1 MNELINLGNG
11 QFVKVTMLK
20 GEKGSNIAT
29 ITKTGT
35 SGLVDT
41 YTVTLTDGSTTTFEV
56 KNGKTIVSV
65 VKTGTSGL
73 VDTYTITYNDNTTST
88 FTVTNGRGIERIDKT
103 WTSGLVDTYTITYND
118 GTTSTFDVTNGN
130 AESLQDAIKASSCAI
145 KAGVSQVEFTQLGNA
160 YITYIP
166 NSECVENA
174 IVVVC
179 FDNGSMYKGTLNYSS
194 TIGRWGISDVSL
206 IQGSDVPAT
215 WNVGYGNDSVGTRA
229 FRTGT
234 DFVFS
239 NGVGI
244 ALSTSSSVVSYY
256 CVLNNGRVSDNY
268 LQTSKANINL
278 NDPEHTILSSTAS
291 SGDEKNATPVH
302 WQNGHPFIYVDG
314 SVINL
319 GLLSEINAKLD
330 KAIGFQYSYIT
341 NTNID
346 TDSHNF
352 VGWLNGYSANVTGT
366 FPNSDKNH
374 QWFFISMDS
383 QTQLLTAL
391 DDTYLNGIW
400 IRHRD
405 SKQANYS
412 SWINKSIPISVTLFD
427 GDITDGQTLTLP
439 SFDPTHVDKL
449 IFLFYDNGSNTFSEG
464 VFDVQKYYNIAINS
478 NFKMPC
484 FANLSG
490 SGPYAGYFGIIPY
503 QLRTGAQI
511 DFAGNPTFK
520 AQMHL
525 RRVTATLFK

>member
-145 KAGVSQVEFTQLGNA
+145 KAGVSQVEFTQLGSA

-194 TIGRWGISDVSL
+194 TAGRWGISDVSL

-239 NGVGI
+239 SGVGI

-256 CVLNNGRVSDNY
+256 CVLSSGRVSDNY
-268 LQTSKANINL
+268 LETQSVKKSGDTMTGALNFANNTWNSIGDDCKFGDIGVAGGFAIQGLTGETRIQMNNTDGSKSGQLIFKNDGNFEFGHPVYFNGGITTPEQTSSS
-278 NDPEHTILSSTAS
+278 TILNWIVNHGGNFGCMGFVNVSDAPTSMGEYAVFWFGSSIRIDVFATVFTAPS
-291 SGDEKNATPVH
+291 TIYARSIFYKSWYNSWTKLPQMSVSGTT
-302 WQNGHPFIYVDG
+302 
-314 SVINL
+314 L
-319 GLLSEINAKLD
+319 
-330 KAIGFQYSYIT
+330 
-341 NTNID
+341 NI
-346 TDSHNF
+346 
-352 VGWLNGYSANVTGT
+352 
-366 FPNSDKNH
+366 
-374 QWFFISMDS
+374 
-383 QTQLLTAL
+383 
-391 DDTYLNGIW
+391 
-400 IRHRD
+400 
-405 SKQANYS
+405 
-412 SWINKSIPISVTLFD
+412 SI
-427 GDITDGQTLTLP
+427 
-439 SFDPTHVDKL
+439 
-449 IFLFYDNGSNTFSEG
+449 
-464 VFDVQKYYNIAINS
+464 
-478 NFKMPC
+478 
-484 FANLSG
+484 
-490 SGPYAGYFGIIPY
+490 
-503 QLRTGAQI
+503 
-511 DFAGNPTFK
+511 
-520 AQMHL
+520 
-525 RRVTATLFK
+525 

>member
-73 VDTYTITYNDNTTST
+73 VDTYTITYNDNSTST

-145 KAGVSQVEFTQLGNA
+145 KAGVSQVSFSQLGNA

-194 TIGRWGISDVSL
+194 TAGRWGISDVSL

-239 NGVGI
+239 SGVGI
-244 ALSTSSSVVSYY
+244 ALSTSSDVVSYY
-256 CVLNNGRVSDNY
+256 CVLSSGKVSDNY
-268 LQTSKANINL
+268 LQTQIDEKQNQTDNALETVSKTIIGAINELKEITDKEMFRVISSQYTFASLIDEVVYTTRPVFFTNWSDATNFPFNYGDGVAYRGLDTRSVFILYFNSSKFAISNGNGNWNTMNRWGVNINVSL
-278 NDPEHTILSSTAS
+278 PSDAQWHSYTAPYDGEMWIRAYSKQHISGTAS
-291 SGDEKNATPVH
+291 AQIGSAGFYFRLAYDFSAP
-302 WQNGHPFIYVDG
+302 DG
-314 SVINL
+314 YNDTN
-319 GLLSEINAKLD
+319 NAK
-330 KAIGFQYSYIT
+330 
-341 NTNID
+341 
-346 TDSHNF
+346 
-352 VGWLNGYSANVTGT
+352 VT
-366 FPNSDKNH
+366 
-374 QWFFISMDS
+374 
-383 QTQLLTAL
+383 
-391 DDTYLNGIW
+391 
-400 IRHRD
+400 
-405 SKQANYS
+405 
-412 SWINKSIPISVTLFD
+412 
-427 GDITDGQTLTLP
+427 
-439 SFDPTHVDKL
+439 
-449 IFLFYDNGSNTFSEG
+449 
-464 VFDVQKYYNIAINS
+464 
-478 NFKMPC
+478 
-484 FANLSG
+484 
-490 SGPYAGYFGIIPY
+490 IIPMKKGETLY
-503 QLRTGAQI
+503 MYAEQ
-511 DFAGNPTFK
+511 NVV
-520 AQMHL
+520 
-525 RRVTATLFK
+525 VTDCHFTY

>member
-65 VKTGTSGL
+65 VKTRTSGL

-118 GTTSTFDVTNGN
+118 ETTSTFDVTNGN

-145 KAGVSQVEFTQLGNA
+145 KAGVSQVTFTQLGSA

-194 TIGRWGISDVSL
+194 TAGRWGISDVSL

-239 NGVGI
+239 SGVGI

-256 CVLNNGRVSDNY
+256 CVLRSGRVSDNY
-268 LQTSKANINL
+268 LETQSVKKSGDTMNGALNFANNTLNMLGDDCAFGDQGHTGAFCIKGTSGNTRLYMISSDGTARGSLSFKNGLFNFNKPVHFESGITCP
-278 NDPEHTILSSTAS
+278 DQISTSTIL
-291 SGDEKNATPVH
+291 N
-302 WQNGHPFIYVDG
+302 
-314 SVINL
+314 
-319 GLLSEINAKLD
+319 
-330 KAIGFQYSYIT
+330 YIT
-341 NTNID
+341 NYGGQFGCMGFAGVSD
-346 TDSHNF
+346 APTDGEYAVF
-352 VGWLNGYSANVTGT
+352 
-366 FPNSDKNH
+366 
-374 QWFFISMDS
+374 WFGS
-383 QTQLLTAL
+383 L
-391 DDTYLNGIW
+391 Y
-400 IRHRD
+400 R
-405 SKQANYS
+405 
-412 SWINKSIPISVTLFD
+412 ISVIAVPFIGSGKMYRRGIFGTSWYDSGWFEVPSASVSGTTLN
-427 GDITDGQTLTLP
+427 LTL
-439 SFDPTHVDKL
+439 
-449 IFLFYDNGSNTFSEG
+449 
-464 VFDVQKYYNIAINS
+464 
-478 NFKMPC
+478 
-484 FANLSG
+484 
-490 SGPYAGYFGIIPY
+490 
-503 QLRTGAQI
+503 
-511 DFAGNPTFK
+511 
-520 AQMHL
+520 
-525 RRVTATLFK
+525 

>member
-20 GEKGSNIAT
+20 GEKGSSIAT

-145 KAGVSQVEFTQLGNA
+145 KAGVSQVSFSQLGNA

-194 TIGRWGISDVSL
+194 TAGRWGISDVSL

-215 WNVGYGNDSVGTRA
+215 WDAGYGNDSVGTRA

-239 NGVGI
+239 SGVGI
-244 ALSTSSSVVSYY
+244 ALSTSSDVVSYY
-256 CVLNNGRVSDNY
+256 CVLSSGKVSENY
-268 LQTSKANINL
+268 LQEQIDQINTALENKQDKLTNPLTQSDVVNNLTSTSTNKPLSAYQGKLL
-278 NDPEHTILSSTAS
+278 NDFKQPINDSNLATANKTVA
-291 SGDEKNATPVH
+291 GAINELFNDRVK
-302 WQNGHPFIYVDG
+302 
-314 SVINL
+314 VIFK
-319 GLLSEINAKLD
+319 GIVT
-330 KAIGFQYSYIT
+330 Q
-341 NTNID
+341 NTNVTIEPGSGYLLYSWQD
-346 TDSHNF
+346 ANGATDSINIFAIFSGSNNARVTEIISKVQIWAMIPTAGATLVGLYPMSGFYNF
-352 VGWLNGYSANVTGT
+352 V
-366 FPNSDKNH
+366 
-374 QWFFISMDS
+374 
-383 QTQLLTAL
+383 
-391 DDTYLNGIW
+391 
-400 IRHRD
+400 
-405 SKQANYS
+405 
-412 SWINKSIPISVTLFD
+412 SIIK
-427 GDITDGQTLTLP
+427 I
-439 SFDPTHVDKL
+439 
-449 IFLFYDNGSNTFSEG
+449 Y
-464 VFDVQKYYNIAINS
+464 
-478 NFKMPC
+478 
-484 FANLSG
+484 
-490 SGPYAGYFGIIPY
+490 
-503 QLRTGAQI
+503 
-511 DFAGNPTFK
+511 
-520 AQMHL
+520 
-525 RRVTATLFK
+525 

>member
-29 ITKTGT
+29 ITKTNT

-56 KNGKTIVSV
+56 TNGKTILSV

-239 NGVGI
+239 SGVGI
-244 ALSTSSSVVSYY
+244 ALSTSSNVVSYY
-256 CVLNNGRVSDNY
+256 CVLSSGKVSDNY
-268 LQTSKANINL
+268 LQTEIDQKVSKSGDTITGFIHMDNSSSESPRLYFNSSTGFNYLENEGNGSLRIRGSDDLLAHISKDSFVMNDSANLVYSRKINPTSGL
-278 NDPEHTILSSTAS
+278 SWKNAPEYAETTYYYEGADTTTLDLPHRYCFVTVRKTLSSRGVAIAYS
-291 SGDEKNATPVH
+291 WN
-302 WQNGHPFIYVDG
+302 DG
-314 SVINL
+314 
-319 GLLSEINAKLD
+319 
-330 KAIGFQYSYIT
+330 
-341 NTNID
+341 
-346 TDSHNF
+346 
-352 VGWLNGYSANVTGT
+352 
-366 FPNSDKNH
+366 
-374 QWFFISMDS
+374 
-383 QTQLLTAL
+383 
-391 DDTYLNGIW
+391 
-400 IRHRD
+400 
-405 SKQANYS
+405 
-412 SWINKSIPISVTLFD
+412 
-427 GDITDGQTLTLP
+427 TDGQWWINRCHDTWRGWHRMPYMTTSGTTL
-439 SFDPTHVDKL
+439 
-449 IFLFYDNGSNTFSEG
+449 
-464 VFDVQKYYNIAINS
+464 NINI
-478 NFKMPC
+478 
-484 FANLSG
+484 
-490 SGPYAGYFGIIPY
+490 
-503 QLRTGAQI
+503 
-511 DFAGNPTFK
+511 
-520 AQMHL
+520 
-525 RRVTATLFK
+525 

>member
-145 KAGVSQVEFTQLGNA
+145 KAGVGQVIFTQLGSA

-194 TIGRWGISDVSL
+194 TAGRWGISDVSL

-239 NGVGI
+239 SGVGI
-244 ALSTSSSVVSYY
+244 ALSTSSDVMSYY
-256 CVLNNGRVSDNY
+256 CVLSSGKVSDNY
-268 LQTSKANINL
+268 LQTQI
-278 NDPEHTILSSTAS
+278 
-291 SGDEKNATPVH
+291 DEKQNQTDNALNTTAKTVVGAINELLGKTQISDLKSISSSYTWSNLFYDIKHSEKPIYFTN
-302 WQNGHPFIYVDG
+302 WNDNTNFPFIYGSGIGIRGLDANNVNIIYTSAVSGVCAIYSHSSQIPNGEWNTLNKWNMKIAVSLPSDAQWHSYTAPYDG
-314 SVINL
+314 EMWIRAYAKQHNNGTAVAQIGSAGFYFRLAYDFSAPDGYNDAN
-319 GLLSEINAKLD
+319 NAK
-330 KAIGFQYSYIT
+330 
-341 NTNID
+341 
-346 TDSHNF
+346 
-352 VGWLNGYSANVTGT
+352 VT
-366 FPNSDKNH
+366 
-374 QWFFISMDS
+374 
-383 QTQLLTAL
+383 
-391 DDTYLNGIW
+391 
-400 IRHRD
+400 
-405 SKQANYS
+405 
-412 SWINKSIPISVTLFD
+412 
-427 GDITDGQTLTLP
+427 
-439 SFDPTHVDKL
+439 
-449 IFLFYDNGSNTFSEG
+449 
-464 VFDVQKYYNIAINS
+464 
-478 NFKMPC
+478 
-484 FANLSG
+484 
-490 SGPYAGYFGIIPY
+490 IIPMKKGKTLY
-503 QLRTGAQI
+503 MYAES
-511 DFAGNPTFK
+511 NVV
-520 AQMHL
+520 
-525 RRVTATLFK
+525 VTDCHFTY